1 MRARAGSAGTDGPAV
16 AAALLAALLLAGCGE
31 RSGRID
37 ATWSGAEKGRMSGRA
52 SAVWCR
58 EARVAVVTGVS
69 GDTGVSLLIHPPD
82 SLAAG
87 RYPIVEPANAR
98 GTAPAA
104 ALGLRLLGRT
114 AVVGYQGQTG
124 TLTLEQAAP
133 GRVSGRFEATAKI
146 VSALAGTVKL
156 TGRFRDVRVTA
167 DGGDCPR

>member
-1 MRARAGSAGTDGPAV
+1 M
-16 AAALLAALLLAGCGE
+16 
-31 RSGRID
+31 D
-37 ATWSGAEKGRMSGRA
+37 ANWAGAENGRMSGRA

-58 EARVAVVTGVS
+58 EARVAVVTGMS
-69 GDTGVSLLIHPPD
+69 GDTGVSLLIHSRD

-87 RYPIVEPANAR
+87 RYPIVEAGNAQR
-98 GTAPAA
+98 TAPGA

-124 TLTLEQAAP
+124 MLTLERAAP
-133 GRVSGRFEATAKI
+133 GRVTGRFEATAKI
-146 VSALAGTVKL
+146 ASAPPGAVKL